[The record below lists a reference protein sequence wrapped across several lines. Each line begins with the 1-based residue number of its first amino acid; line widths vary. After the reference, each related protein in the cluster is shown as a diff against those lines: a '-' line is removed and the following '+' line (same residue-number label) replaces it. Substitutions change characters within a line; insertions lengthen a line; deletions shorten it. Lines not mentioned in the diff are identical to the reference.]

1 VLFHDDYYHRNIQSN
16 LILAAVI
23 SITQRLYQLLSGY
36 INYSAVISITQR
48 LYQLLSGYINYS
60 AIISITQRLYQLLS
74 GYINYSAIISITQRL
89 YQLLIY
95 MNHFGGVM
103 VIVLASS
110 AVDREFE
117 PRSGQTKHYQ
127 IGIFCFSTKHAALSR
142 NSKDWLA
149 RNRDNMS
156 EWGVMY
162 IRELLFQ

>member
-1 VLFHDDYYHRNIQSN
+1 MNSKAACYFMMIIIIGIYN
-16 LILAAVI
+16 LIWYL
-23 SITQRLYQLLSGY
+23 QRLYQLLSGY

-60 AIISITQRLYQLLS
+60 EV
-74 GYINYSAIISITQRL
+74 ISITQRL

-149 RNRDNMS
+149 QNRDNMS

-162 IRELLFQ
+162 IRELLFQWVSTIKIQLSVLL